1 MSYSCPGHFL
11 LKPGEFLPCRVKD
24 LLTSSHSAN
33 TPSALSQSSC
43 YFIPLKGTLQL
54 LSSAQVTPFSAWWM
68 ETTACAATPYLGK
81 PRGVHLF
88 SIPGLSSK
96 AVSFFS
102 PCSYAAKFKKTHA
115 AIKQPWRKAPNGVTL
130 LNQSQRLTRA
140 HPCCGFTGRVNRAE
154 LCSAG
159 GWLAWSSLPCL
170 GKLQLPQPQS
180 PRCRMLPQP
189 PLQGCRAAS
198 PSSARPALPGTAFS
212 IIISQ

>member
-43 YFIPLKGTLQL
+43 CFIPLKGTLQL
-54 LSSAQVTPFSAWWM
+54 LWSAQVTPFSAWWM

-88 SIPGLSSK
+88 SIPGLSST

-102 PCSYAAKFKKTHA
+102 PCSYAAKFKKMHV
-115 AIKQPWRKAPNGVTL
+115 AIKQPWRKAPNGITL

-159 GWLAWSSLPCL
+159 GWLAWSSLPWRGSCSSRSRRAR
-170 GKLQLPQPQS
+170 GAGCS
-180 PRCRMLPQP
+180 RSRR
-189 PLQGCRAAS
+189 CRAAGQ
-198 PSSARPALPGTAFS
+198 PLLPRHGQRCQAQPF
-212 IIISQ
+212 Q